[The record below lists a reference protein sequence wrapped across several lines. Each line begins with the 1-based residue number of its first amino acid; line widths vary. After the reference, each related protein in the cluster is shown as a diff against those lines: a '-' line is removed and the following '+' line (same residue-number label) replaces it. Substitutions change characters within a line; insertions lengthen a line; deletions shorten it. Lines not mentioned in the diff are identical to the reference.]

1 MMKLI
6 VLLLVVV
13 LVLIC
18 NNNVEGFKLR
28 RMSMKSST
36 SSLSS
41 MKKVVTGALASML
54 LLNNIP
60 LLNNINPSYS
70 TIARAADLPKVG
82 ADAPDFNLPTNAGSS
97 ISKKDLLGKT
107 TVLYFYPGDFT
118 QGCTIEAQA
127 FQRDFDKYKALGA
140 QIIGVSVDSVDK
152 HLDFAKTYG
161 LSFQL
166 ASDQG
171 GAVSNSFGSLLDL
184 GFIGKF
190 SNRQTYI
197 INSDGKIAS
206 VFTDVESRFAKH
218 SEEVLKKLSELKG

>member
-6 VLLLVVV
+6 VLLVV
-13 LVLIC
+13 VLIC

-28 RMSMKSST
+28 RIMSMKSST
-36 SSLSS
+36 SLSS
-41 MKKVVTGALASML
+41 MKKVATSTLASML
-54 LLNNIP
+54 FLNNIP

-82 ADAPDFNLPTNAGSS
+82 TDAPDFNLPTNAGSN

-197 INSDGKIAS
+197 INSDGKIAA
-206 VFTDVESRFAKH
+206 VFTDVESRLAKH